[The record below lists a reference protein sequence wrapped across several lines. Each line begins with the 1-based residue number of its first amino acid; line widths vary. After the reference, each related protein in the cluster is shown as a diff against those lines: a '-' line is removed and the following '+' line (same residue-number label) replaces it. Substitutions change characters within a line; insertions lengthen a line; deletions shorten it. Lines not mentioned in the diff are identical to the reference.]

1 MSVPLTAVPSP
12 ELAPFSKHIEHPT
25 GYLKF
30 DKPQITAAYDT
41 IVAGKQFGMNFRSR
55 NGSPERIL
63 RAFGFT
69 SGSILKGTDDSD
81 KVALDTLAKDAEM
94 LGKKYAAGE
103 ISGPEI
109 ASGETG
115 IWGTVLLHDASGLT
129 PSEVEG
135 IMSKR
140 LRIYYVSWL
149 AWTDLQGRMD
159 WSEDCRWLQI
169 PDEPLP
175 YRGELVW
182 HICAAKNA
190 SVSETH
196 KTTDSVSRA
205 VHHRTR
211 DEVLRDDIGEMISE
225 GAKIRDRAPIYVGPP
240 IREPGGP
247 DIMAEWT
254 AWNSKVEQFLQ
265 QNFDSAEVQKFRLLN
280 NPMTS
285 LNSIVHYEIVYL
297 SDLLNRVGPRTS
309 GTSIGTVT
317 QGPGSAL
324 SINQQGGITAG
335 TVNLGPQLRFP
346 EKRIDGLAD
355 LLAAR
360 RGRVNV
366 STDNA
371 DSITL
376 RDATNL
382 VTAFAKAKWSTAG
395 PNVSIHGTD
404 IGADGL
410 PVPVRTGIHI
420 STRAGNSA
428 LAEFIKQAIK
438 QTTGVD
444 ASEETSAN
452 LPNDDVEI
460 FVGPSE

>member
-1 MSVPLTAVPSP
+1 MMQSIVPLTLRALHPLARIYWRWDVLLAVVALLYGFGYTSLYADDYLLGICLCQAGMIALVTRLAFAEEVTSENTKNLTRFFLLLLAAVLIYAPLGLTNHRKKLSASTRKENELDIRRVTQRMVPSP
-12 ELAPFSKHIEHPT
+12 PPGWDIKSSKPNSTNIENH
-25 GYLKF
+25 G
-30 DKPQITAAYDT
+30 
-41 IVAGKQFGMNFRSR
+41 
-55 NGSPERIL
+55 
-63 RAFGFT
+63 
-69 SGSILKGTDDSD
+69 
-81 KVALDTLAKDAEM
+81 
-94 LGKKYAAGE
+94 
-103 ISGPEI
+103 
-109 ASGETG
+109 
-115 IWGTVLLHDASGLT
+115 
-129 PSEVEG
+129 
-135 IMSKR
+135 
-140 LRIYYVSWL
+140 
-149 AWTDLQGRMD
+149 
-159 WSEDCRWLQI
+159 
-169 PDEPLP
+169 
-175 YRGELVW
+175 
-182 HICAAKNA
+182 
-190 SVSETH
+190 
-196 KTTDSVSRA
+196 TTDIATGV

-211 DEVLRDDIGEMISE
+211 NEILRGDIGDLIDE
-225 GAKIRDRAPIYVGPP
+225 GTKVRDRAPIYVGPP

-247 DIMAEWT
+247 DIVAEWT

-265 QNFDSAEVQKFRLLN
+265 QNFDSAEAEKFRALN

-285 LNSIVHYEIVYL
+285 LNSVVDYEIAYL
-297 SDLLNRVGPRTS
+297 SDLLNRIEPRTS
-309 GTSIGTVT
+309 GTSIGAVT

-346 EKRIDGLAD
+346 EKRIDELAG
-355 LLAAR
+355 LLAAH

-420 STRAGNSA
+420 STRTNNSA

-438 QTTGVD
+438 QATGVD
-444 ASEETSAN
+444 AYEETSAKIA
-452 LPNDDVEI
+452 NDDVEI